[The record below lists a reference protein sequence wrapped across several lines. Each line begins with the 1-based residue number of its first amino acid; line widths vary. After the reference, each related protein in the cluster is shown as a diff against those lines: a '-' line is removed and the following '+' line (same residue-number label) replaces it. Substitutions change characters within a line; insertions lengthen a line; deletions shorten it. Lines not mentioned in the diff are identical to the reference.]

1 MGGAT
6 DRQGLEVVAND
17 LGAEVLLGG
26 ELGDPGQMLQ
36 GQSMLDALEGFLNAP
51 AGVEQIAKVRGRLV
65 DGVEQGG
72 HENMHPPGGCHHAH
86 ESDLSVSRGQP

>member
-51 AGVEQIAKVRGRLV
+51 AGVEQIAKVRGGIV
-65 DGVEQGG
+65 TDAPQCDAAGWY
-72 HENMHPPGGCHHAH
+72 
-86 ESDLSVSRGQP
+86 